1 MINDK
6 GILIRNI
13 YYMLTYAFQEL
24 RKNNYDEISKEDFE
38 YIQDLFAEI
47 LYKGISY
54 QLKQGLY
61 REYISCKDTLSV
73 LKGKLDIGET
83 IKNRIRHKNT
93 LSCEYDDLSED
104 NTFNQILK
112 TTAGI
117 LIREKAVGPKRKN
130 LLKSLMPFFN
140 GVSEIDPF
148 NIHWNM
154 LRFQRNNQTY
164 KMLMNICYFILDG
177 MLMTTESG
185 AYKMA
190 TFSDDH
196 MNRLFEKFVL
206 EYYCHHFPRLSAYP
220 DQISWDITDRDTAAI
235 DFLPSMKTDI
245 TLHNGDRTLII
256 DTKYYGRMMQ
266 EQFDKQTIHSGN
278 LYQIFTYVKNLDKDN
293 TGLVSGMLLYARTQE
308 EIAPDLDATF
318 GKNRILVRTLD
329 LNCDFPAIEAQLK
342 EIAALISMTSSSC

>member
-1 MINDK
+1 MNNDK
-6 GILIRNI
+6 GILVRNI
-13 YYMLTYAFQEL
+13 YYMLSYAFQEL

-38 YIQDLFAEI
+38 YIQDLFADI

-61 REYISCKDTLSV
+61 REYIERKDTLSV
-73 LKGKLDIGET
+73 LKGKLDIQGT
-83 IKNRIRHKNT
+83 IRNRIRRKNT
-93 LSCEYDDLSED
+93 LSCEYDELSED
-104 NTFNQILK
+104 NIFNQILK

-117 LIREKAVGPKRKN
+117 LIRERYVKPQHKN
-130 LLKSLMPFFN
+130 QLKSLMPFFD
-140 GVSEIDPF
+140 GVNEMDPF

-154 LRFQRNNQTY
+154 MRFQRNNQTY

-190 TFSDDH
+190 TFSDEH

-206 EYYCHHFPRLSAYP
+206 EYYRHHFPKLSAYP
-220 DQISWDITDRDTAAI
+220 DQIGWDITDRDTAAI
-235 DFLPSMKTDI
+235 DFLPTMKTDI
-245 TLHNGDRTLII
+245 TLHSGDRTLII

-308 EIAPDLDATF
+308 EIAPDLDASF
-318 GKNRILVRTLD
+318 GKNRIMVRTLD
-329 LNCDFPAIEAQLK
+329 LNCDFPAIQTQLHN
-342 EIAALISMTSSSC
+342 IVATFLSHIQS

>member
-13 YYMLTYAFQEL
+13 YYMLSYAFQEL

-61 REYISCKDTLSV
+61 REYIERHDTLSV
-73 LKGKLDIGET
+73 LRGKLDMVET
-83 IKNRIRHKNT
+83 IKNRIRHKQV
-93 LSCEYDDLSED
+93 LSCEFDELSEN

-117 LIREKAVGPKRKN
+117 LIRERTVSSKRKN
-130 LLKSLMPFFN
+130 QLKSLLPFFD
-140 GVSEIDPF
+140 GVSTIDPF

-164 KMLMNICYFILDG
+164 RMLMNICYFILDG

-206 EYYCHHFPRLSAYP
+206 EYYKVHHRELSAYP
-220 DQISWDITDRDTAAI
+220 DHIEWNITDRETAVI
-235 DFLPSMKTDI
+235 DFLPEMKTDI
-245 TLHNGDRTLII
+245 TLHKGNRTLII
-256 DTKYYGRMMQ
+256 DTKYYGKMMQ

-293 TGLVSGMLLYARTQE
+293 TGNVSGMLLYARTQE
-308 EIAPDLDATF
+308 EIAPDLNAAF
-318 GKNRILVRTLD
+318 GKNRIMVRTLN
-329 LNCDFPAIEAQLK
+329 LNCVFSVIESQLHD
-342 EIAALISMTSSSC
+342 IASILNG